1 MIYQK
6 YLVFFILLTI
16 LITISISLKI
26 PKNNKKIVF
35 IHIPKN
41 AGTSIEYIG
50 YNNGYSWGKYDFYD
64 NNILFICD
72 KIVKYFKINFHTI
85 LDLNRIIFLLSRFND
100 ISIKHHVPKYY
111 KNKYN
116 NNNKFFMVVRN
127 PYTKM
132 ISNFIF
138 LNENENNNINEFIK
152 YYINKFKKNNKINQ
166 YHYFIPQ
173 YKYLMN
179 NTEVLYFENINND
192 FKNFCKKHSLKDM
205 ELPKINVSNNKKKIT
220 INDLD
225 NESIKLINEFY
236 SKDFELFNYEKINP
250 K

>member
-1 MIYQK
+1 
-6 YLVFFILLTI
+6 
-16 LITISISLKI
+16 
-26 PKNNKKIVF
+26 
-35 IHIPKN
+35 
-41 AGTSIEYIG
+41 
-50 YNNGYSWGKYDFYD
+50 
-64 NNILFICD
+64 
-72 KIVKYFKINFHTI
+72 
-85 LDLNRIIFLLSRFND
+85 
-100 ISIKHHVPKYY
+100 
-111 KNKYN
+111 
-116 NNNKFFMVVRN
+116 MVVRN

-132 ISNFIF
+132 ISNYNF
-138 LNENENNNINEFIK
+138 LNKNENNNINEFIK

-166 YHYFIPQ
+166 HHYFIPQ

-179 NTEVLYFENINND
+179 NLEVLYFENINND